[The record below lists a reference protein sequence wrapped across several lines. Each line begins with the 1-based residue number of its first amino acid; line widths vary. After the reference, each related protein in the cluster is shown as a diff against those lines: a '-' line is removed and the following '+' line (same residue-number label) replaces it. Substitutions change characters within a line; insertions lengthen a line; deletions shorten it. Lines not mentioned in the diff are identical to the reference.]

1 MKNEIIDAL
10 KQNRLL
16 RNQKEIRIF
25 ENALERLAFDYSEDD
40 IAEICEIFDDDTND
54 TEVMFGM
61 VHLLETIST
70 KKAYLNTI
78 YGIVSMYKKA
88 PEWAKTILYRCLNDD
103 CSVEMIKQ
111 LYTNLPQKIKISFSE
126 ILETIKNEDKDMFG
140 DAIDRIMFGT
150 N

>member
-1 MKNEIIDAL
+1 MKNEIINAL

-16 RNQKEIRIF
+16 RNQEEICIF
-25 ENALERLAFDYSEDD
+25 ENALERLAIDYSEDD
-40 IAEICEIFDDDTND
+40 IAEICAIFDDDTND

-88 PEWAKTILYRCLNDD
+88 PEWAKTIMYRCLNDD
-103 CSVEMIKQ
+103 YSVEVIKQ
-111 LYTNLPQKIKISFSE
+111 LYIDLPQNVKASFTGV
-126 ILETIKNEDKDMFG
+126 LEKIKNEDEDMFG
-140 DAIDRIMFGT
+140 NAIDRIIQ
-150 N
+150 NI